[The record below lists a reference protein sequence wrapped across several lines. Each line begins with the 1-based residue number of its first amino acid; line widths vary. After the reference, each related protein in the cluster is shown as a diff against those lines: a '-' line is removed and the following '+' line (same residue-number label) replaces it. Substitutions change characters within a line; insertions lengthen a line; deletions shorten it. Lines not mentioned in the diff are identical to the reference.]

1 MGIGNPFKS
10 IERSIK
16 RGINS
21 LGDDVKRGV
30 NSVGNDVKNGVRSAG
45 NSVKSEVVKAGHAI
59 EREIEEAA
67 TTVKRHTVDEIEA
80 LAKKAKTEIEDLA
93 EEAEDRAEE
102 AIQMVLRELQKALT
116 AEGLR
121 KIRGIVHAAHR
132 KLNSIRSSQPE
143 YIGYVDAQGFK
154 LKLGP
159 ATLVY
164 ENFYARAE
172 ALSSALDRFVNEPP
186 TFRRGPIIDLING
199 LAPTSVDLGI
209 SVELSFVVGSN
220 ELGFGGELPAIPMAL
235 VTHIADDILEEI
247 GVPA

>member
-30 NSVGNDVKNGVRSAG
+30 NSLGNDVKNGVRSAG
-45 NSVKSEVVKAGHAI
+45 NSVKGEVVKAGQAM

-67 TTVKRHTVDEIEA
+67 ATVKRHTVDEIEA

-121 KIRGIVHAAHR
+121 KIRGIVHSGAQEAQLDPKLAAGVHR
-132 KLNSIRSSQPE
+132 LRGRAGIQAQARPGDARVRELLRAGGGAQFRSRPLRE
-143 YIGYVDAQGFK
+143 
-154 LKLGP
+154 
-159 ATLVY
+159 
-164 ENFYARAE
+164 RA
-172 ALSSALDRFVNEPP
+172 ADLPP
-186 TFRRGPIIDLING
+186 RADHRPHQRTRSDVRRSRDQRRAFLRHRI
-199 LAPTSVDLGI
+199 
-209 SVELSFVVGSN
+209 E
-220 ELGFGGELPAIPMAL
+220 
-235 VTHIADDILEEI
+235 
-247 GVPA
+247 